1 MYKGISI
8 IKEKDCQPKPN
19 GKRRAETTNKIVS
32 SRGATNGTPRAY
44 SGPTFGRVPSLKLTP
59 PKMATAER
67 LPLTRFPSK
76 PTQSYAI

>member
-1 MYKGISI
+1 M

-19 GKRRAETTNKIVS
+19 GKQRAETTNKIVFS
-32 SRGATNGTPRAY
+32 HGATNGTPRAY

-59 PKMATAER
+59 PKMATAGR
-67 LPLTRFPSK
+67 LPSTPFRCK